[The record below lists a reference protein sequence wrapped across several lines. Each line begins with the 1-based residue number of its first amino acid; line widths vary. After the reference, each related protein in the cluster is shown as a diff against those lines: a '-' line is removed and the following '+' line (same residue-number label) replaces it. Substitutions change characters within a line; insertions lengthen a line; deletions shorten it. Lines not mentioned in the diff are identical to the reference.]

1 MAARGKNTFNQSW
14 LNSKDKQGDGL
25 CEYISKVDDFSVR
38 CKWCKKNLQ
47 IDNQGKA
54 QIVQHANSAG
64 HRAVADVL
72 KGRHKKGQSQFVY
85 ASLVL
90 EKPPDEVNN
99 NPRSKNYFLPSLSSP
114 VSLPGNKLSLADQVS
129 KGEALLV
136 IKGVESQWSY
146 SSFDNLVEVLQK
158 VDPDSKVF
166 AKMKLKKDK
175 VCIDLS

>member
-1 MAARGKNTFNQSW
+1 MKSTTI
-14 LNSKDKQGDGL
+14 QGQTTII
-25 CEYISKVDDFSVR
+25 C
-38 CKWCKKNLQ
+38 
-47 IDNQGKA
+47 
-54 QIVQHANSAG
+54 
-64 HRAVADVL
+64 
-72 KGRHKKGQSQFVY
+72 
-85 ASLVL
+85 
-90 EKPPDEVNN
+90 
-99 NPRSKNYFLPSLSSP
+99 LSSP
-114 VSLPGNKLSLADQVS
+114 VSLPRNKLSLADQVS